1 MTSRLG
7 RSAFGWLW
15 VAFVLFL
22 ATLAPRLSAAPY
34 AAIVMDARTGEV
46 FTSENA
52 DTPLHPASLT
62 KMMTLYVA
70 FQALARGEITLDTE
84 VRISAKA
91 ANEPPSRLGLREGQ
105 TIRLRHLLR
114 AAAVKSAN
122 DAATAIGEALAGSES
137 AFAERMNATAA
148 AMGMTNS
155 HFMNMHGLTERGHYS
170 TAHDMTI
177 LGRHLIYDFPQYYNL
192 FSRRTAD
199 AGVAEVAN
207 TNHRFLDSYSGA
219 DGIKTGFTNAAGYNL
234 VASAERGSVRI
245 IATVFGGTSTANRN
259 ARVAELLD
267 LGFSRA
273 RSNVALRPPGEVPYV
288 RTASAASVPESAN
301 DDTAPSA
308 GAGAGQTIRV
318 TGQVQTAPRP
328 PARPAPVSAAAPGE
342 VVVADATAT
351 AEVPAADGAAEDAVV
366 AAIVEEVSADII
378 EEVLA
383 EAIETSSGAEVT
395 SAAAPSVALPETG
408 ITFVSAHDAQPET
421 LQALAGAKD
430 ETAPV
435 PVVTPEARPAEII
448 MTAAAIAPDDNADA
462 VATEVVTR
470 VSTSGGRHWAITLG
484 SYASHSQAERLLLQ
498 AAIAEAGTLD
508 GALRRVQQRAGG
520 FEATFVGLSRE
531 QADLA
536 CRRFQ
541 ARGSTCFMM
550 GEDG

>member
-1 MTSRLG
+1 MMTSRLG
-7 RSAFGWLW
+7 HSARLGLW
-15 VAFVLFL
+15 VALIVILGS
-22 ATLAPRLSAAPY
+22 AAPRLSAAPY
-34 AAIVMDARTGEV
+34 AAMVMDARTGEV
-46 FTSENA
+46 FASENA

-84 VRISAKA
+84 VRISANA
-91 ANEPPSRLGLREGQ
+91 ASEPPSRLGLHEGQ

-122 DAATAIGEALAGSES
+122 DAATAIGEALAGSEA

-148 AMGMTNS
+148 AMGMNNS
-155 HFMNMHGLTERGHYS
+155 HFVNMHGLTVQGHYS

-192 FSRRTAD
+192 FSRRVAD

-207 TNHRFLDSYSGA
+207 TNHRFLDSYPGA

-267 LGFSRA
+267 LGFSEA
-273 RSNVALRPPGEVPYV
+273 RTNVAFRPPGEVPYV
-288 RTASAASVPESAN
+288 QTASAGPAPAPAN
-301 DDTAPSA
+301 DDAAPSEGS
-308 GAGAGQTIRV
+308 GAARTIRV
-318 TGQVQTAPRP
+318 TGQVLVSMRP
-328 PARPAPVSAAAPGE
+328 VARRPAGEAPVEVASAPEAAAE
-342 VVVADATAT
+342 EAT
-351 AEVPAADGAAEDAVV
+351 DDAVV
-366 AAIVEEVSADII
+366 AAIVDEVSAEVI
-378 EEVLA
+378 ESVLA
-383 EAIETSSGAEVT
+383 EALQASAPPGDAVPDQPASPPERQIE
-395 SAAAPSVALPETG
+395 
-408 ITFVSAHDAQPET
+408 FVSAPDAQPET
-421 LQALAGAKD
+421 LQALTEPPSEATPAV
-430 ETAPV
+430 T
-435 PVVTPEARPAEII
+435 TPEARPAEII
-448 MTAAAIAPDDNADA
+448 MTAAAIAPDDDA
-462 VATEVVTR
+462 EAAATEVVSR

-484 SYASHSQAERLLLQ
+484 SYGSHGEAERLLLQ

-508 GALRRVQQRAGG
+508 GALRRVEQRAGG
-520 FEATFVGLSRE
+520 FEATFVGLSRD

-541 ARGSTCFMM
+541 ARGRTCFMM

>member
-1 MTSRLG
+1 MMTSRLG
-7 RSAFGWLW
+7 HSARLGLW
-15 VAFVLFL
+15 VALIVILGS
-22 ATLAPRLSAAPY
+22 AAPRLSAAPY
-34 AAIVMDARTGEV
+34 AAMVMDARTGEV
-46 FTSENA
+46 FASENA

-84 VRISAKA
+84 VRISANA
-91 ANEPPSRLGLREGQ
+91 ASEPPSRLGLHEGQ

-122 DAATAIGEALAGSES
+122 DAATAIGEALAGSEA

-148 AMGMTNS
+148 AMGMNNS
-155 HFMNMHGLTERGHYS
+155 HFVNMHGLTVQGHYS

-192 FSRRTAD
+192 FSRRVAD

-207 TNHRFLDSYSGA
+207 TNHRFLDSYPGA

-267 LGFSRA
+267 LGFSEA
-273 RSNVALRPPGEVPYV
+273 RTNVAFRPPGEVPYV
-288 RTASAASVPESAN
+288 QTASAGPAPAPAN
-301 DDTAPSA
+301 DDAAPSEGS
-308 GAGAGQTIRV
+308 GAARTIRV
-318 TGQVQTAPRP
+318 TGQVLVSMRP
-328 PARPAPVSAAAPGE
+328 VARRPAGEAPVEVASAPEAAAE
-342 VVVADATAT
+342 AT
-351 AEVPAADGAAEDAVV
+351 DDAVV
-366 AAIVEEVSADII
+366 AAIVDEVSAEVI
-378 EEVLA
+378 ESVLA
-383 EAIETSSGAEVT
+383 EALQASAPPGDAVPDQPASPPERQIE
-395 SAAAPSVALPETG
+395 
-408 ITFVSAHDAQPET
+408 FVSAPDAQPET
-421 LQALAGAKD
+421 LQALTEPPSEATPA
-430 ETAPV
+430 
-435 PVVTPEARPAEII
+435 VTSPEARPAEII
-448 MTAAAIAPDDNADA
+448 RTAAAIAPDDDA
-462 VATEVVTR
+462 EAAATEVVSR

-484 SYASHSQAERLLLQ
+484 SYGSHGEAERLLLQ

-508 GALRRVQQRAGG
+508 GALRRVEQRAGG
-520 FEATFVGLSRE
+520 FEATFVGLSRD

-541 ARGSTCFMM
+541 ARGTTCFMM